1 MFTVFYTRLLDRS
14 CACYLHKIF
23 PKVAKPAEPVM
34 VSYKWCG
41 AHAMATLQVS
51 RYSSILQGID
61 HGVQIGWCLQFPHD
75 CFTQALGESRD
86 LMRYTPCGMLHLF
99 KRFFQAPS
107 LSSHSGIRRSS
118 RAVGRRPLFVSN
130 LACVECQ
137 FAIKMFQWG
146 DAQARK
152 SAPTNVMT

>member
-1 MFTVFYTRLLDRS
+1 MKLLLRIQFQFFWKMFTVFYTRLLDRS

-34 VSYKWCG
+34 VSYKWC
-41 AHAMATLQVS
+41 
-51 RYSSILQGID
+51 
-61 HGVQIGWCLQFPHD
+61 LQFPHD

-99 KRFFQAPS
+99 KRVFQAPS